1 MWQRQKFKIVA
12 GIFWL
17 VVIIWLGFV
26 RDFIFININ
35 YIIDRLYYN
44 LEVFHYHSFYSFLEP
59 LDVSGLTTL
68 KWVLTFVFALAN
80 LLLSALILKLL
91 FKDPKM
97 SLKLLYIG
105 FLLIFIIAGL
115 FYLVGK
121 IGGFPELG
129 YTLSRRFMGT
139 IQSPVPLMVVAAV
152 HMLFYKTTENSQV

>member
-1 MWQRQKFKIVA
+1 MWQTQKFKIVA

-17 VVIIWLGFV
+17 VVIIWMGFV

-59 LDVSGLTTL
+59 LDVSGLMTL
-68 KWVLTFVFALAN
+68 KWILTFVFALIN

-91 FKDPKM
+91 FKNPKM
-97 SLKLLYIG
+97 SLNLLYVG
-105 FLLIFIIAGL
+105 YLLIFIIAGL
-115 FYLVGK
+115 FYSIGK

-129 YTLSRRFMGT
+129 YTLSRRFMGA

-152 HMLFYKTTENSQV
+152 HMLFYKTTVK